1 VPDVDEEVAPV
12 ERELAVDADP
22 ERELPPV
29 VVAPLEL
36 RPVEVDVPRLEV
48 DAVLELTVEVD
59 AVAVPALATT
69 VNITW
74 SVLLRYAPALSSTVT

>member
-1 VPDVDEEVAPV
+1 MSMRRWRRSNASSPSMPIPSGSCRLGCPTARVAAGRGRCA
-12 ERELAVDADP
+12 E
-22 ERELPPV
+22 
-29 VVAPLEL
+29 
-36 RPVEVDVPRLEV
+36 LEV